1 MNQLVAI
8 VRHELRMAV
17 RTPTTWV
24 VCGAL
29 ATAVAYAAWNGS
41 RSVEA
46 RQRMIAK
53 LEVTD
58 RSVYDSIYAQLEEL
72 EAADPRPDLQLA
84 GMAWYIFQPEGA
96 IAPAPHIDPRR
107 PEAAASEWVGAR
119 HVALPPSPL
128 GAVAIGNSDL
138 HPFYTRVTIRTRPV
152 LVQSDEI
159 ENPIN
164 LLNGRF
170 DLAFVLTFCWPLL
183 VLPLLYGALSDERD
197 GGTLALLAS
206 QPVRLRTITAARL
219 AVRGGMAVAVTLVT
233 SVVVLVAL
241 DSTPPLPLDGLVL
254 WIGAVVATGVFWSGL
269 AGAVNL
275 SRWRSAV
282 NAVVLTASWLG
293 AVVIVPAAIDEIAS
307 TVAPVPSRVE
317 LVNAIRDVGNLT
329 PAQVTALM
337 STYYEEHPD
346 ASPTNRSANAT
357 AMRGLA
363 QQDMVDRRI
372 EPIVAAY
379 REASTRQQA
388 LVDTLRFV
396 SPPLLIHDAVLELA
410 GTSIGRFRQFTD
422 QVDAYQREWR
432 AYFYPLVHVHAT
444 MTRAHYEKAPRF
456 MFREEAR
463 SRTAQRVLGLVGFTA
478 VVGVALLV
486 IVLGRVERT
495 AIR

>member
-1 MNQLVAI
+1 MSALVA
-8 VRHELRMAV
+8 VLRHELRMAI

-41 RSVEA
+41 RWVEA
-46 RQRMIAK
+46 QQGMIAT
-53 LEVTD
+53 LEASDLTL
-58 RSVYDSIYAQLEEL
+58 YDSIYAQLEEL
-72 EAADPRPDLQLA
+72 ERAAPRPHLQFA

-96 IAPAPHIDPRR
+96 LAPAPHIDPRR

-128 GAVAIGNSDL
+128 GALAIGHSDL

-206 QPVRLRTITAARL
+206 QPIRLRTITAARL
-219 AVRGGMAVAVTLVT
+219 AVRGGLAVAVTLVT
-233 SVVVLVAL
+233 SVVAL
-241 DSTPPLPLDGLVL
+241 LARGSTSQLPIAGLAL
-254 WIGAVVATGVFWSGL
+254 WIAAVIATGVFWCGV

-275 SRWRSAV
+275 SRWRSAM
-282 NAVVLTASWLG
+282 NAVALTACWL
-293 AVVIVPAAIDEIAS
+293 ASVVIAPSAIEEIAS
-307 TVAPVPSRVE
+307 TIAPVPSRVE
-317 LVNAIRDVGNLT
+317 LVNAIRDVGNFT
-329 PAQVTALM
+329 PEQVTALM

-346 ASPTNRSANAT
+346 ASPTMESADTT

-363 QQDMVDRRI
+363 QQDMIDRRI
-372 EPIVAAY
+372 DPILAAY
-379 REASTRQQA
+379 REAYRRQQA
-388 LVDTLRFV
+388 LVDRLRV
-396 SPPLLIHDAVLELA
+396 ISPPLLIHDAVLDLA
-410 GTSIGRFRQFTD
+410 GTSITRFRRFND
-422 QVDAYQREWR
+422 QVDAYHREWR
-432 AYFYPLVHVHAT
+432 TYFYPLVHAHAT
-444 MTRAHYEKAPRF
+444 MTRTLYENAPRF
-456 MFREEAR
+456 TFSEEPT
-463 SRTAQRVLGLVGFTA
+463 SRTARRVLGLVGFTA
-478 VVGVALLV
+478 LVGAILLV
-486 IVLGRVERT
+486 IVLRRVERT